1 MARVSLTTQTVTYAG
16 KTSASITFT
25 APTGEGA
32 NNGWSFGNT
41 GDELLV
47 IKNTD
52 TSTKTLTMDVVGIIG
67 GLTPADTTVTVPAA
81 ASGAPGYAF
90 VHFPVEA
97 FSGQA
102 AADIDNVTG
111 VTAAVI
117 KHP

>member
-1 MARVSLTTQTVTYAG
+1 M
-16 KTSASITFT
+16 
-25 APTGEGA
+25 
-32 NNGWSFGNT
+32 
-41 GDELLV
+41 

-52 TSTKTLTMDVVGIIG
+52 TVTKTLTMDTVGSIG

>member
-1 MARVSLTTQTVTYAG
+1 MARASLFTQQITYAG
-16 KTSASITFT
+16 KTSASLTFT
-25 APTGEGA
+25 APTGAGA
-32 NNGWSFGNT
+32 NNGWTFSNT

-52 TSTKTLTMDVVGIIG
+52 TSSKTLTMDTVGTLG

-81 ASGAPGYAF
+81 SAGAPGYAF

-97 FSGQA
+97 FSGNA
-102 AADIDNVTG
+102 GADIDNVTG

>member
-1 MARVSLTTQTVTYAG
+1 M
-16 KTSASITFT
+16 
-25 APTGEGA
+25 
-32 NNGWSFGNT
+32 
-41 GDELLV
+41 
-47 IKNTD
+47 
-52 TSTKTLTMDVVGIIG
+52 G

-111 VTAAVI
+111 VTAGLI

>member
-1 MARVSLTTQTVTYAG
+1 MARATLSTQTVTYAG
-16 KTSASITFT
+16 KTSASLTFT
-25 APTGEGA
+25 APTGAGV
-32 NNGWSFGNT
+32 NNGWSFSNT
-41 GDELLV
+41 GDEILV

-52 TSTKTLTMDVVGIIG
+52 ASSKTLTMDTIGSLG
-67 GLTPADTTVTVPAA
+67 GLTPADTIVTVPAA
-81 ASGAPGYAF
+81 SAGAPGYAY

>member
-1 MARVSLTTQTVTYAG
+1 
-16 KTSASITFT
+16 
-25 APTGEGA
+25 
-32 NNGWSFGNT
+32 
-41 GDELLV
+41 
-47 IKNTD
+47 
-52 TSTKTLTMDVVGIIG
+52 MDVVGIIG
-67 GLTPADTTVTVPAA
+67 GLTPADTTTVTVPAA